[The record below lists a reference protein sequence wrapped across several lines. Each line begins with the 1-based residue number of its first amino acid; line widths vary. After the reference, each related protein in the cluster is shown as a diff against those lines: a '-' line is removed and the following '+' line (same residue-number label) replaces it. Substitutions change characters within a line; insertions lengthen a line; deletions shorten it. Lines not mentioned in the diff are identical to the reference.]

1 MLLLLGSVE
10 MAVATKKMVG
20 IFHAGNRL
28 RAKNAND
35 VHEHVMKA
43 IVNQRLLPGT
53 KLSEDTLSECF
64 GLGRRMIDAALARLE
79 WEGLVTR
86 QRNRGAYVAI
96 PTAAEAHE
104 IFQARQAI
112 EARVVEA
119 IAKTPSEAAIKVLDD
134 NIRKARACQEGSSL
148 REAVILSGKFHVLV
162 AEHAGNRYL
171 AQQVR
176 LLVARTSL
184 VSELF
189 GNPGG
194 LKCWHDEH
202 EEICECIRKQK
213 PKMAATLMTKHLHA
227 IESGLKLDR
236 KARLS
241 FDIRDVFRAH
251 S

>member
-1 MLLLLGSVE
+1 
-10 MAVATKKMVG
+10 MAVAAKKMVG

-28 RAKNAND
+28 KAKTSDD

-53 KLSEDTLSECF
+53 KLSEETLAECF

-86 QRNRGAYVAI
+86 HRNRGAFVSM
-96 PTAAEAHE
+96 PTAAEAQE
-104 IFQARQAI
+104 IFQARQAV
-112 EARVVEA
+112 EAGVVEA
-119 IAKTPSEAAIKVLDD
+119 MAKSNPETSLKVLDG
-134 NIRKARACQEGSSL
+134 NIKKSRAYQESGAL
-148 REAVILSGKFHVLV
+148 REAIILSGNFHVLL
-162 AEHAGNRYL
+162 AEQAGNRYL

-194 LKCWHDEH
+194 LKCWHGEH

-213 PKMAATLMTKHLHA
+213 PKMAAALMSKHLHA
-227 IESGLKLDR
+227 IEADLKLDR
-236 KARLS
+236 QARLS
-241 FDIRDVFRAH
+241 FDIRDVFRTDL
-251 S
+251 